1 MGWYVASLWLLPSTG
16 LVPVDLSMCCAGGV
30 SVCAQLVLLL
40 LPAVLLPLFFD
51 AACPGLEL
59 LCSSGFQ
66 LYCSWS
72 LRLQAHGIRPKAAEG
87 IMGTEFLQAIK
98 VEVRYELKPKV
109 IWINWSPPPPAGILI
124 AWPTS
129 DGTLWPCWALWI
141 HVGFLVSYYCSCGE
155 YPVFHL
161 LLWAGVH
168 TVHVN
173 SLLSAGLCFQLVF
186 SCSLRFVLRVSP
198 LNAVGSGLKGTAH
211 VTAHGTAP
219 VNSVNARSRIGNC
232 NRLSKPGIGCPC
244 GGEFAAD
251 DCWLDGYHED
261 SAPRPS
267 Y

>member
-1 MGWYVASLWLLPSTG
+1 MIKPKKEEGRYGKDMLQDLRIAPPFSIITKVKWITWEPPAMTMMKLNVDGASKG
-16 LVPVDLSMCCAGGV
+16 LMVRLVHWMSGVLGFVDLGFSWTLFWFYEVSHCCPLLFLVGHLCVSGLPGLFLFVLTPPLCSMAW
-30 SVCAQLVLLL
+30 LVLLL

-66 LYCSWS
+66 LYCSCWDPHCLAY
-72 LRLQAHGIRPKAAEG
+72 LRWDPVALLG
-87 IMGTEFLQAIK
+87 IM
-98 VEVRYELKPKV
+98 
-109 IWINWSPPPPAGILI
+109 
-124 AWPTS
+124 
-129 DGTLWPCWALWI
+129 D
-141 HVGFLVSYYCSCGE
+141 SCG
-155 YPVFHL
+155 
-161 LLWAGVH
+161 
-168 TVHVN
+168 
-173 SLLSAGLCFQLVF
+173 
-186 SCSLRFVLRVSP
+186 VL
-198 LNAVGSGLKGTAH
+198 VGSGLKGTAH

>member
-98 VEVRYELKPKV
+98 VEVRYELKPKLGSSLLGLPQMGPCGLAGHYGFM
-109 IWINWSPPPPAGILI
+109 WGSWSLI
-124 AWPTS
+124 IAV
-129 DGTLWPCWALWI
+129 
-141 HVGFLVSYYCSCGE
+141 VGSIRFFICYYGQEC
-155 YPVFHL
+155 
-161 LLWAGVH
+161 

-173 SLLSAGLCFQLVF
+173 SLLSAGLCFQLLSEVVF
-186 SCSLRFVLRVSP
+186 GSVQLVTPEVKLEIAIGFPNLALGVHVEESLRLMTAGVTGTMKTVHPVLHIDFF
-198 LNAVGSGLKGTAH
+198 L
-211 VTAHGTAP
+211 
-219 VNSVNARSRIGNC
+219 
-232 NRLSKPGIGCPC
+232 
-244 GGEFAAD
+244 EE
-251 DCWLDGYHED
+251 W
-261 SAPRPS
+261 
-267 Y
+267 